1 MVTTTPSSTTLTDI
15 QLKNLQLQQKQK
27 IQSEQLREIQEK
39 EKLLLTR
46 SRMLQIIQDKNSFK
60 KKVIY
65 TLLSI
70 IFLIFI
76 ITLALYVYFIRV
88 VK

>member
-1 MVTTTPSSTTLTDI
+1 MPVTTPSSTTLTDI

-27 IQSEQLREIQEK
+27 IQAEQLKEIQEK